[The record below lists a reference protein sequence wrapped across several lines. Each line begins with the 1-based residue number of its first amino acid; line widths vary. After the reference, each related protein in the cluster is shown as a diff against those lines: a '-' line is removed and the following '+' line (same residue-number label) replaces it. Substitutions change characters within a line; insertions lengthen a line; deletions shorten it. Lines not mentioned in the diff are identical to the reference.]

1 MRSSTVQE
9 AKRGLITIPK
19 ALRDAYGIGEGDT
32 LTLLDLGGVFV
43 VSPKVS
49 RVDAM
54 ADRLAAE
61 WTRRGLSLDEML
73 SALAERRAGHGA

>member
-1 MRSSTVQE
+1 MRSSTIQV

-19 ALRDAYGIGEGDT
+19 ELRDAYGIGEGDT

-49 RVDAM
+49 RVDVVAE
-54 ADRLAAE
+54 RLAAE
-61 WTRRGLSLDEML
+61 WREQGVTLDDML
-73 SALAERRAGHGA
+73 AVLRERRAEHGA

>member
-1 MRSSTVQE
+1 MRSLTIQV

-19 ALRDAYGIGEGDT
+19 ELRDAYGIGEGDT

-49 RVDAM
+49 RVDVVAE
-54 ADRLAAE
+54 RLAAE
-61 WTRRGLSLDEML
+61 WREQDVTLDDM
-73 SALAERRAGHGA
+73 LAELRDRRAEHGA

>member
-1 MRSSTVQE
+1 MRSLTIQV

-19 ALRDAYGIGEGDT
+19 ELRDAYGIGAGDT

-49 RVDAM
+49 RVDVVAE
-54 ADRLAAE
+54 RLAAE
-61 WTRRGLSLDEML
+61 WREQGVTLDDM
-73 SALAERRAGHGA
+73 LAELRDRRAEHGA

>member
-1 MRSSTVQE
+1 MRSSTIQV

-19 ALRDAYGIGEGDT
+19 ELRDAYGIGEGDT

-43 VSPKVS
+43 VSPRVS
-49 RVDAM
+49 RIDAA

-61 WTRRGLSLDEML
+61 WKGRGMTLDEML
-73 SALAERRAGHGA
+73 AALRERRAGHAA

>member
-1 MRSSTVQE
+1 VRSATVQV

-19 ALRDAYGIGEGDT
+19 ELRDAYGIGEGDT

-43 VSPKVS
+43 VSPRVS

-54 ADRLAAE
+54 AERLAAE
-61 WTRRGLSLDEML
+61 WRGQGVTLDEML
-73 SALAERRAGHGA
+73 AVLRERRAGHGR